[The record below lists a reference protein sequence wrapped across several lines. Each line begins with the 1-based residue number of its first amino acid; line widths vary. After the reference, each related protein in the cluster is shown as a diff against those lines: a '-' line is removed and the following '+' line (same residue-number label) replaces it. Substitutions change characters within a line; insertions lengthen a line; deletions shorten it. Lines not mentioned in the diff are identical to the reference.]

1 VSVAGYLDSQSPG
14 ESAGGNGMV
23 PGNIA
28 GHIISGDPMCRR
40 EEPSMSPAASPSTG
54 NIRMGRIRSE
64 IEVDGRH
71 LWTLFDSGA
80 RNSYITREA
89 ARGLDVKLLPKPR
102 QAMLGGGTHSV
113 NEACLIPASMGGRTL
128 AFQAS
133 VIDEI
138 GIDKE
143 GRTIEVFFGALAMPL
158 WGIRLD
164 PPNERLDFT
173 HFTRDFLEF

>member
-1 VSVAGYLDSQSPG
+1 
-14 ESAGGNGMV
+14 
-23 PGNIA
+23 
-28 GHIISGDPMCRR
+28 
-40 EEPSMSPAASPSTG
+40 
-54 NIRMGRIRSE
+54 MGRIRTE

-80 RNSYITREA
+80 RNSYITRDA
-89 ARGLDVKLLPKPR
+89 ARGLDVKPLRQPR
-102 QAMLGGGTHSV
+102 HALLGGGKHAG
-113 NEACLIPASMGGRTL
+113 NEACLIQAEIEGHPL
-128 AFQAS
+128 EFQAS

-138 GIDKE
+138 GNDEE
-143 GRTIEVFFGALAMPL
+143 GRVIDVLFGALAMQL